1 MFKFDKLDKVII
13 DGYRHHR
20 PCKLII
26 SNYCTKLE
34 EQDNILIV
42 MNENI
47 KELCINSTIKDGE
60 EVKTIYFNGHYFTCK
75 DDQYQKLLPIL
86 P

>member
-1 MFKFDKLDKVII
+1 MFKFDIIDKVIL

-20 PCKLII
+20 PCKLTI

-34 EQDNILIV
+34 EPDSLLIV

-47 KELCINSTIKDGE
+47 KELCINSSIKDGE
-60 EVKTIYFNGHYFTCK
+60 EHNTIYFNGHYFTCK
-75 DDQYQKLLPIL
+75 NDQYQKLLSIL